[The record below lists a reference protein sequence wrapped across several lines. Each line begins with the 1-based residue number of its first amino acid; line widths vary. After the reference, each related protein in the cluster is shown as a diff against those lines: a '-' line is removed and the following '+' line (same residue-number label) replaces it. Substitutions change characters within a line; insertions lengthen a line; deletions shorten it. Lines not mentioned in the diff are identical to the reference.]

1 MTKRVDEEE
10 RAYFASR
17 QGDGAFTHFT
27 APGEPLPETNL
38 DKLIAEAEAREAEA
52 REAEAR
58 EAVAAEQLELPGL
71 PVEAPK
77 QPNGLTES
85 EELEM
90 LRGLGYDI

>member
-58 EAVAAEQLELPGL
+58 EAAAAEQPELPL
-71 PVEAPK
+71 EAPK
-77 QPNGLTES
+77 QPTGLTES

>member
-52 REAEAR
+52 REAA
-58 EAVAAEQLELPGL
+58 AAEQLELPGL

>member
-10 RAYFASR
+10 RAYFASK

-52 REAEAR
+52 REAA
-58 EAVAAEQLELPGL
+58 AAEQLELPGL

>member
-1 MTKRVDEEE
+1 MTKRADEEE
-10 RAYFASR
+10 RAYFASK

-52 REAEAR
+52 REAA
-58 EAVAAEQLELPGL
+58 AAEQLELPGL

>member
-38 DKLIAEAEAREAEA
+38 DKLIAEAEAREAA
-52 REAEAR
+52 
-58 EAVAAEQLELPGL
+58 AAEQPELPL
-71 PVEAPK
+71 EAPK